1 MSKIVRLLN
10 RVGMKS
16 AISGLVLAGW
26 LTGFAALAPDVAAQ
40 DQASQTPPQDP
51 ANPDQEIPLG
61 YGRLNAKA
69 YQPITPGAAFDA
81 VVQDP
86 NDPSRAELEGT
97 VLDQVAHELARA
109 KYRVSQDAPL
119 VMLVGTDL
127 IRGASK
133 EATLEEYRG
142 TGDTG
147 FTYQHN
153 IYSSNKPSLLHTP
166 TPDGRANTFRI
177 SLSVYDRQTGLYIW
191 RGSIDRGTSDLTPDK
206 AADRM
211 IPALVGTI
219 GKNID
224 NRSVQLGHD

>member
-1 MSKIVRLLN
+1 MSKTVSVPDRF
-10 RVGMKS
+10 GMKS
-16 AISGLVLAGW
+16 AISSLALAGW
-26 LTGFAALAPDVAAQ
+26 LTGLAALAPDVAAQ
-40 DQASQTPPQDP
+40 DQAAQSPAQDP
-51 ANPDQEIPLG
+51 AQPNQDIPLG
-61 YGRLNAKA
+61 YGMLNAKA
-69 YQPITPGAAFDA
+69 YQPIPAGAAFDV

-86 NDPSRAELEGT
+86 NDPNRAELEGT
-97 VLDQVAHELARA
+97 VLDQVVHELAKA

-127 IRGASK
+127 IRGTSK

-166 TPDGRANTFRI
+166 TPDGRPNTFRI

-211 IPALVGTI
+211 IPALIGTI
-219 GKNID
+219 GKNI
-224 NRSVQLGHD
+224 NNQSVQLGHD